1 LADSVVTGRDSV
13 VETEMLPITRRR
25 WHFITGVIVVYSTFS
40 AAMLFVRMY
49 VQ

>member
-1 LADSVVTGRDSV
+1 VDTT
-13 VETEMLPITRRR
+13 ETIPVTRRR
-25 WHFITGVIVVYSTFS
+25 WHFITGLIVLYSTFS